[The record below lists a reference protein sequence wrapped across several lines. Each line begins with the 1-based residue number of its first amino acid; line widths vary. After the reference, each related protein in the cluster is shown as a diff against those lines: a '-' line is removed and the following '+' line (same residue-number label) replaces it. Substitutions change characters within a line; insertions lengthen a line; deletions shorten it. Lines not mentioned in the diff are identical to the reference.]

1 MNDTSE
7 IPNVEVRHVGD
18 SDVTAFAAVVDA
30 LADIV
35 AQHDTLYDWASGLP
49 QPRALR
55 GRAPVYVA
63 ALPNTPDT
71 IVVRHGWH
79 GGLLAPITGDRFRLP
94 TRAPLEMCQSYA
106 LRRVGIPTSD
116 VLGFA
121 RYPAGP
127 GLRRI
132 DVVTR
137 FVPDAYDLGMIA
149 AGLAPHID
157 ATDAMRATIALLVQL
172 ASHGVI
178 HPDLNVKNILLRH
191 TPSQAPE
198 AMVIDVDVVRWDA
211 TRAPNITM
219 RANLARLLRSM
230 RKWRTNFGCDMAD
243 ERLAR
248 FERDALAATPVR

>member
-1 MNDTSE
+1 MSSGTS
-7 IPNVEVRHVGD
+7 IPGVQTREVGD
-18 SDVTAFAAVVDA
+18 SDVTAFEIVVDA

-35 AQHDTLYDWASGLP
+35 AQHDTLYDWAAALP

-63 ALPNTPDT
+63 ALPNTHET

-79 GGLLAPITGDRFRLP
+79 GGLLAPVTGDRFRLP
-94 TRAPLEMCQSYA
+94 TRAPLEMWQSYA
-106 LRRVGIPTSD
+106 LRQAGISTSE

-127 GLRRI
+127 GLRRL

-149 AGLAPHID
+149 AGLAPHIN
-157 ATDAMRATIALLVQL
+157 ATDAMNATIALLVQL

-178 HPDLNVKNILLRH
+178 HPDLNVKNILVRH
-191 TPSQAPE
+191 TIGQSPE
-198 AMVIDVDVVRWDA
+198 AMVIDIDVVRWNA
-211 TRAPNITM
+211 ARRPVITM
-219 RANLARLLRSM
+219 RANLTRLLRSM
-230 RKWRTNFGCDMAD
+230 RKWRANFGCDIAD
-243 ERLAR
+243 ERMAR
-248 FERDALAATPVR
+248 FERDALAATPK

>member
-1 MNDTSE
+1 MSDRVN
-7 IPNVEVRHVGD
+7 IPGVQMREVGD
-18 SDVTAFAAVVDA
+18 SDVTAFAIVVDA

-35 AQHDTLYDWASGLP
+35 AQHDTLYDWAAGLP

-63 ALPNTPDT
+63 ALPNTQDI

-79 GGLLAPITGDRFRLP
+79 GGLLAPVTGDRFRLP
-94 TRAPLEMCQSYA
+94 TRAPMEMWQSYA
-106 LRRVGIPTSD
+106 LRQAGIPTSE

-127 GLRRI
+127 GLRRL

-157 ATDAMRATIALLVQL
+157 ATNAMSATIALLVQL
-172 ASHGVI
+172 AAHGVI

-191 TPSQAPE
+191 TNGRQPV
-198 AMVIDVDVVRWDA
+198 AMVIDIDVVRWDA
-211 TRAPNITM
+211 ARPPAVTM
-219 RANLARLLRSM
+219 RANVTRLIRSM
-230 RKWRTNFGCDMAD
+230 RKWRANFGCDMAD

-248 FERDALAATPVR
+248 FERDALAATPT